1 MSDTGAGSAGDK
13 PKPWLEKMKL
23 RAAEERASR
32 ARKASAAEGT
42 VVVTGSVAESGPD
55 RRYDLLAVSDR
66 KTALA
71 PSLIWTSPEGGQL
84 RLSGL
89 PLKKTIGSYPTV
101 ALEICCMAQTPQE
114 RGGVTL
120 PGAVTRQLPIGGKER
135 DDAFKNVFQIA
146 RQTLANGEHV
156 LAHCMVGRHR
166 GGTAGCLLRAILAE
180 EDWDQTVAEVKKI
193 RPTLDI
199 PGAMKDGVLRKWVSD
214 TLGKTKLH
222 APLPFPVAYAAAD
235 RSSIHLQTDQGLTLC
250 AHKQREEKAKR
261 LVNPYT
267 TTS

>member
-1 MSDTGAGSAGDK
+1 MA
-13 PKPWLEKMKL
+13 
-23 RAAEERASR
+23 
-32 ARKASAAEGT
+32 
-42 VVVTGSVAESGPD
+42 VTGSVAESGPD
-55 RRYDLLAVSDR
+55 RHYDLLAASDR

-84 RLSGL
+84 WLSGL

-101 ALEICCMAQTPQE
+101 ALQICCMAQTPQE

-135 DDAFKNVFQIA
+135 EDAFKNVFQIV
-146 RQTLANGEHV
+146 RQTLASGDNV
-156 LAHCMVGRHR
+156 LTHCMVGRHR
-166 GGTAGCLLRAILAE
+166 GGTAGCLFRAILAE
-180 EDWDQTVAEVKKI
+180 EDWDRTVAEVKKI

-222 APLPFPVAYAAAD
+222 APLPFPVAYAATD
-235 RSSIHLQTDQGLTLC
+235 RSSIHLQTDQGITLC

-267 TTS
+267 TTSLTEATDWGSAFCSQCLVRAPASWLPY